1 MVVATQVETFGQNGP
16 VAVITLTLVA
26 DSADGSFINAAL
38 TTKFSG
44 RLVCLAT
51 NPGTPAPQSNYDIVL
66 NSPDGVDMLKA
77 AGANRHTSNSEHDP
91 VEMTTNNR
99 VGVPVAAEDELTLV
113 VTNNNVNSA
122 EVVVKLYIEGALR
135 PAGQ

>member
-1 MVVATQVETFGQNGP
+1 MVAATQVETFGQNGP

-26 DSADGSFINAAL
+26 DSTDWSFINAAL

-44 RLVCLAT
+44 RMICLAT

-66 NSPDGVDMLKA
+66 NSSDGVDMLKG

-91 VEMTTNNR
+91 IEFSANNR
-99 VGVPVAAEDELTLV
+99 TGVPVAAEDELTLV